1 MTKQAY
7 KALISD
13 LKGEGV
19 ELICALDNIHSIEL
33 LYIGSKCLVLLHN
46 HNARNDKSRFYR
58 ATRNLYK
65 TADTVEKI
73 YLIQEA
79 RDFYNY
85 NVLIRKGLL

>member
-7 KALISD
+7 KALIHG
-13 LKGEGV
+13 LKQQDV
-19 ELICALDNIHSIEL
+19 ERTYKLDGTHSIEL

-46 HNARNDKSRFYR
+46 HNARHDKSRFYR